1 MNNFTRPLTFAA
13 TLLLAGAALA
23 APGDCDGRPRHG
35 GGPGGGPG
43 GDHWRAVI
51 SELDLTSEQQ
61 TAIDKLLDEAR
72 DQRLDNRNQRRDLRQ
87 QHHDQMVKLLQQE
100 NFDEAAATALL
111 AAEDEARDQQRLA
124 MMKLHHQ
131 IARQL
136 NDQQRAQLV
145 TLLDEWFEERGPRG
159 GRGR

>member
-35 GGPGGGPG
+35 GGPA
-43 GDHWRAVI
+43 GDHWRAAL
-51 SELDLTSEQQ
+51 SELELSAEQQ
-61 TAIDKLLDEAR
+61 TAIDKLLDDAR
-72 DQRLDNRNQRRDLRQ
+72 DQRLDSRDQRRDLRQ
-87 QHHDQMVKLLQQE
+87 QHHDQMMKLLQQE

>member
-35 GGPGGGPG
+35 WGPG
-43 GDHWRAVI
+43 GDHWRAAL
-51 SELDLTSEQQ
+51 SELELSAEQQ
-61 TAIDKLLDEAR
+61 TAIDKLLDDAR
-72 DQRLDNRNQRRDLRQ
+72 DQRLDSRDQRRDLRQ
-87 QHHDQMVKLLQQE
+87 QHHDQMMKLLQQE

>member
-35 GGPGGGPG
+35 GGPGG
-43 GDHWRAVI
+43 DHWRAAL
-51 SELDLTSEQQ
+51 SELELSAEQQ
-61 TAIDKLLDEAR
+61 TAIDKLLDDAR
-72 DQRLDNRNQRRDLRQ
+72 DQRLDSRDQRRDLRQ
-87 QHHDQMVKLLQQE
+87 QHHDQMMKLLQQE

-136 NDQQRAQLV
+136 NDQQRAQLL